1 LRDIRPENFF
11 QSANQSGHE
20 TAFIGLTLKVSVD
33 YLELF
38 RGITAMER
46 QARRAQVLRHAKRIF
61 ARKGYHRTNVADII
75 ARAGIARGTFYL
87 YFQNKKDLFE
97 ELLEQVVGE
106 LTNRI
111 ERLRVGPEHP
121 DPVQQLRDNLGR
133 VLAYVLAERELTD
146 ILLNHSTGFDRE
158 LDEKIQDFYDRI
170 AALIQRSLDLGIQMN
185 LVRKSN
191 TRATSYAILGG
202 IKEVIGMIS
211 RRRET
216 AMSEFVEEILDFG
229 LRGVARPEL
238 LKFIRPR
245 SEAAQESD
253 LGDAFFLEQ
262 N

>member
-1 LRDIRPENFF
+1 
-11 QSANQSGHE
+11 
-20 TAFIGLTLKVSVD
+20 
-33 YLELF
+33 
-38 RGITAMER
+38 MER

-106 LTNRI
+106 LTSRI
-111 ERLRVGPEHP
+111 ERLRVGPEYP
-121 DPVQQLRDNLGR
+121 DPVQQLRDNLAR
-133 VLAYVLAERELTD
+133 VLSYVLAERELTD

-158 LDEKIQDFYDRI
+158 LDEKIQNFYDRI

-185 LVRKSN
+185 LVRSSN

-202 IKEVIGMIS
+202 IKEVIGMLS
-211 RRRET
+211 RSREIDT
-216 AMSEFVEEILDFG
+216 SEFVEEILDFG

-238 LKFIRPR
+238 LKFIRTGGE
-245 SEAAQESD
+245 SAQEPGSD
-253 LGDAFFLEQ
+253 PAFFWSK

>member
-1 LRDIRPENFF
+1 
-11 QSANQSGHE
+11 
-20 TAFIGLTLKVSVD
+20 
-33 YLELF
+33 
-38 RGITAMER
+38 MER

-75 ARAGIARGTFYL
+75 ERAGIARGTFYL

-106 LTNRI
+106 LTTRI
-111 ERLRVGPEHP
+111 QRLRVGAEHP

-133 VLAYVLAERELTD
+133 VLDYVLAERELTD

-202 IKEVIGMIS
+202 IKEVIGMLS
-211 RRRET
+211 RSRET
-216 AMSEFVEEILDFG
+216 DTAEFVEEILDFG

-238 LKFIRPR
+238 LKFIRMR
-245 SEAAQESD
+245 DETAGEASPE
-253 LGDAFFLEQ
+253 GAFFWSK

>member
-1 LRDIRPENFF
+1 
-11 QSANQSGHE
+11 
-20 TAFIGLTLKVSVD
+20 
-33 YLELF
+33 
-38 RGITAMER
+38 MER

-61 ARKGYHRTNVADII
+61 ARKGYHKTNVADII

-106 LTNRI
+106 LTSRI
-111 ERLRVGPEHP
+111 ERLRIAPGRP
-121 DPVQQLRDNLGR
+121 DPVQQLRDNLER
-133 VLAYVLAERELTD
+133 VLAYVLTERELTD

-170 AALIQRSLDLGIQMN
+170 AALIQRSLDLGIEMN

-191 TRATSYAILGG
+191 TRVTSYAILGG
-202 IKEVIGMIS
+202 VKEVIGMMS
-211 RRRET
+211 RSREIDT
-216 AMSEFVEEILDFG
+216 AKFVEEILDFG

-238 LKFIRPR
+238 LKFIHPGGERAP
-245 SEAAQESD
+245 ESSAD
-253 LGDAFFLEQ
+253 PAFFWSK